1 MSLRNKLTILTVAIT
16 VSLAASAGLG
26 FVGGGAG
33 FIAIGLS
40 AAGLLALAMMASQC
54 FRASANVEL
63 LARTLRRHSSGTH
76 DENAI
81 AANLVKNL
89 DECIQTYTRR
99 IDTLEKL
106 TANMQVKLQLSR
118 KEKKNTE
125 AIICSISDAVLVID
139 DFGNLAVANM
149 PAANL
154 FGFDI
159 NACHEKP
166 LAQVVANDAFCKIVA
181 NSRSTKARHNRHEL
195 TFRKGDTEA
204 TYDCIVSC
212 IYDEN
217 KSVTGVIAVLHDI
230 TREKEVSRMKNE
242 FVSHVSHELKTP
254 LASITAYAE
263 MLVDGEVA
271 DDKTRAE
278 FYGVIQSQ
286 AQRLNRL
293 IEDILNVS
301 RIESGLV
308 KVEKAP
314 VSLAVVIRE
323 CVKMLKTQAQEKN
336 IQLIEQVSILHDQ
349 VMADRDMVSRVVI
362 NLLSNAIKYTRSG
375 GVVSVTC
382 EVDEPD
388 GFGHQGDGAV
398 RVSVM
403 DTGVG
408 IPANELPH
416 VFEKFYRVQANNKYA
431 KGTGLGLNLVKQIVE
446 KVHGGRVFVE
456 SKVGKGSTFGF
467 ELPLLTAQTTT
478 ACR

>member
-1 MSLRNKLTILTVAIT
+1 VSLRNKLTILTFAIM

-26 FVGGGAG
+26 FVGGQAG
-33 FIAIGLS
+33 FIAIGLA

-54 FRASANVEL
+54 FRASSNVES
-63 LARTLRRHSSGTH
+63 LARMLRRHSAGGN
-76 DENAI
+76 ENAI
-81 AANLVKNL
+81 GTNLCRSL
-89 DECIQTYTRR
+89 DDCIQGYMRR

-125 AIICSISDAVLVID
+125 AIICSISDAVIVID
-139 DFGNLAVANM
+139 DFGNIAVANM

-159 NACHEKP
+159 NHCREK
-166 LAQVVANDAFCKIVA
+166 QISHVIANEEFCKLIA
-181 NSRSTKARHNRHEL
+181 NSRSTKTRHNRHEL
-195 TFRKGDTEA
+195 VFKKGDIES

-217 KSVTGVIAVLHDI
+217 KNVSGVIAVLHDI

-308 KVEKAP
+308 KVEKSP
-314 VSLAVVIRE
+314 VSLAIVIKE
-323 CVKMLKTQAQEKN
+323 CVHMMKTQAQEKN
-336 IQLIEQVSILHDQ
+336 IQLIEQISVLHDQ

-375 GVVSVTC
+375 GVISVTC

-388 GFGHQGDGAV
+388 ISAREGDGVV

-408 IPANELPH
+408 IPAGELQH

-467 ELPLLTAQTTT
+467 ELPLLTAQTTA